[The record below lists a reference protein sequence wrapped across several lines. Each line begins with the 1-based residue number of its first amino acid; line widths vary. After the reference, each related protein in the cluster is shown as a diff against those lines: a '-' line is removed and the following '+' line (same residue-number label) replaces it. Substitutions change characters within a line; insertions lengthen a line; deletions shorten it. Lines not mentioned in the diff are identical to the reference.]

1 MSKKT
6 DKNEAN
12 VVDQTAKLEEER
24 RKAIAEF
31 NVQNMGKF
39 WIDPDKVPTDEDI
52 KNVKKEF
59 EERTKALQEK
69 KDYLIADKSNALR
82 VAKFM
87 KDFNDNS
94 VWSQRMF
101 VGVLNFSAL
110 MNDFIESFDEN
121 NPKDLIMEYA
131 PTQYA
136 FLLFEN
142 YGGVGIEAARHM
154 AEIWDEYLPIYETLH
169 ELVDWYKNEAD
180 KCDEL
185 KEKWA
190 MFEQG
195 YYLHILEGTEEDPRD
210 EKNTVD
216 EQSTSETKEVSE

>member
-6 DKNEAN
+6 EKNVNDAAS
-12 VVDQTAKLEEER
+12 QAARLEEER

-31 NVQNMGKF
+31 NVQNMGKY
-39 WIDPDKVPTDEDI
+39 WIDPDKVPTSEDI
-52 KNVKKEF
+52 ENVKKEF

-69 KDYLIADKSNALR
+69 KDYIVADKNNALR

-94 VWSQRMF
+94 LWSQRMF

-110 MNDFIESFDEN
+110 MNDFIEGFDEN
-121 NPKDLIMEYA
+121 NPVDLILEYA
-131 PTQYA
+131 PVQYA

-142 YGGVGIEAARHM
+142 YGGIGIDSARHM

-169 ELVDWYKNEAD
+169 ELVDRYKKEAGA
-180 KCDEL
+180 CDEL

-195 YYLHILEGTEEDPRD
+195 YYLHVLDDTETDPREQEQPVE
-210 EKNTVD
+210 EKTD
-216 EQSTSETKEVSE
+216 SETKSE

>member
-6 DKNEAN
+6 EKNVNDAAS
-12 VVDQTAKLEEER
+12 QAARLEEER

-31 NVQNMGKF
+31 NVQNMGKY
-39 WIDPDKVPTDEDI
+39 WIDPDKVPTSEDI
-52 KNVKKEF
+52 ANVKKEF
-59 EERTKALQEK
+59 EEKTKALQEK
-69 KDYLIADKSNALR
+69 KDYVVADKNNALR

-94 VWSQRMF
+94 LWSQRMF

-110 MNDFIESFDEN
+110 MNDFIEGFDEN
-121 NPKDLIMEYA
+121 NPVDLILEYA
-131 PTQYA
+131 PVQYA

-142 YGGVGIEAARHM
+142 YGGIGIDSARHM

-169 ELVDWYKNEAD
+169 ELVDGYKKEASA
-180 KCDEL
+180 CDEL

-195 YYLHILEGTEEDPRD
+195 YYLHVLDDTETDPRESEQPAE
-210 EKNTVD
+210 EKTD
-216 EQSTSETKEVSE
+216 IEIKSE

>member
-12 VVDQTAKLEEER
+12 VVDQTAKLEDER

-52 KNVKKEF
+52 ENVKKEF

-69 KDYLIADKSNALR
+69 KDYLVADKSNALR

-110 MNDFIESFDEN
+110 MNDFIENFDEN
-121 NPKDLIMEYA
+121 NPKDLVMEYA
-131 PTQYA
+131 PMQYA

-142 YGGVGIEAARHM
+142 YGGVGIDSARHM

-169 ELVDWYKNEAD
+169 ELVDWYKKEAD

-210 EKNTVD
+210 EKNSVD

>member
-6 DKNEAN
+6 EKNVNDAAS
-12 VVDQTAKLEEER
+12 QAARLEEER

-31 NVQNMGKF
+31 NVQNMGKY
-39 WIDPDKVPTDEDI
+39 WIDPDKVPTSEDI
-52 KNVKKEF
+52 ENVKKEF

-69 KDYLIADKSNALR
+69 KDYIVADKNNALR

-94 VWSQRMF
+94 LWSQRMF

-110 MNDFIESFDEN
+110 MNDFIEGFDEN
-121 NPKDLIMEYA
+121 NPVDLILEYA
-131 PTQYA
+131 PVQYA

-142 YGGVGIEAARHM
+142 YGGIGIDSARHM

-169 ELVDWYKNEAD
+169 ELVDGYKKEAGA
-180 KCDEL
+180 CDEL

-195 YYLHILEGTEEDPRD
+195 YYLYVLDDTETDPREQEQPVE
-210 EKNTVD
+210 EKTD
-216 EQSTSETKEVSE
+216 SETKSE

>member
-1 MSKKT
+1 MTKKT
-6 DKNEAN
+6 DKNVAA
-12 VVDQTAKLEEER
+12 VDPAVKLEEER
-24 RKAIAEF
+24 KKAIAEF

-39 WIDPDKVPTDEDI
+39 WIDPEKVPTDEDI
-52 KNVKKEF
+52 ENVKNEF
-59 EERTKALQEK
+59 ETRTKALQEK
-69 KDYLIADKSNALR
+69 NDYVIADKDNALR

-110 MNDFIESFDEN
+110 MSDFIDSFDEE
-121 NPKDLIMEYA
+121 NPKELVMEYA

-142 YGGVGIEAARHM
+142 YGGVGIDAARHM
-154 AEIWDEYLPIYETLH
+154 AEIWDEYLPIYEKLH
-169 ELVDWYKNEAD
+169 ELVDWYKNEAY
-180 KCDEL
+180 KCDQL

-195 YYLHILEGTEEDPRD
+195 YYLHILEDAEVDPTEEHQDVID
-210 EKNTVD
+210 
-216 EQSTSETKEVSE
+216 EVSTKG

>member
-12 VVDQTAKLEEER
+12 VVDQTAKLEDER

-52 KNVKKEF
+52 ENVKKEF

-69 KDYLIADKSNALR
+69 KDYLVADKSNALR

-110 MNDFIESFDEN
+110 MNDFIENFDEN
-121 NPKDLIMEYA
+121 NPKDLVMEYA
-131 PTQYA
+131 PMQYA

-142 YGGVGIEAARHM
+142 YGGVGIDSARHM

-210 EKNTVD
+210 EKNSVD

>member
-12 VVDQTAKLEEER
+12 VVDQTAKLEDER

-52 KNVKKEF
+52 ENVKKEF

-69 KDYLIADKSNALR
+69 KDYLVADKSNALR

-94 VWSQRMF
+94 PWSQRMF
-101 VGVLNFSAL
+101 VGVLNFSGL
-110 MNDFIESFDEN
+110 MNDFIENFDEN
-121 NPKDLIMEYA
+121 NPKDLIIEYA
-131 PTQYA
+131 PMQYA

-142 YGGVGIEAARHM
+142 YGGVGIDSARHM

-169 ELVDWYKNEAD
+169 ELVDWYKKEAN

-210 EKNTVD
+210 EKNSVD

>member
-12 VVDQTAKLEEER
+12 VVDQTAKLEDER

-52 KNVKKEF
+52 ENVKKEF

-69 KDYLIADKSNALR
+69 KDYLVADKSNALR

-131 PTQYA
+131 PMQYA

-142 YGGVGIEAARHM
+142 YGGVGIDSARHM

-169 ELVDWYKNEAD
+169 ELVDWYKKEAD

-210 EKNTVD
+210 EKNSVD

>member
-6 DKNEAN
+6 EKNVNDAAS
-12 VVDQTAKLEEER
+12 QAARLEEER

-31 NVQNMGKF
+31 NVQNMGKY
-39 WIDPDKVPTDEDI
+39 WIDPAKVPTSEDI
-52 KNVKKEF
+52 ENVKKEF
-59 EERTKALQEK
+59 EERTKALEEK
-69 KDYLIADKSNALR
+69 KDYLVADKNNALR

-94 VWSQRMF
+94 LRSQRMF

-110 MNDFIESFDEN
+110 MNDFIEGFDEN
-121 NPKDLIMEYA
+121 NPVELILEYA
-131 PTQYA
+131 PVQYA

-142 YGGVGIEAARHM
+142 YGGVGIDSARHM

-169 ELVDWYKNEAD
+169 ELVDWYKKEAD
-180 KCDEL
+180 TCDKL

-195 YYLHILEGTEEDPRD
+195 YYLYVLDDTETDPRESEQPAE
-210 EKNTVD
+210 EKD
-216 EQSTSETKEVSE
+216 

>member
-6 DKNEAN
+6 EKNVNDAAS
-12 VVDQTAKLEEER
+12 QAARLEEER

-31 NVQNMGKF
+31 NVQNMGKY
-39 WIDPDKVPTDEDI
+39 WIDPDKVPTSEDI
-52 KNVKKEF
+52 ENVKKEF

-69 KDYLIADKSNALR
+69 KDYIVADKNNALR

-94 VWSQRMF
+94 LWSQRMF

-110 MNDFIESFDEN
+110 MNDFIEGFDEN
-121 NPKDLIMEYA
+121 NPVDLILEYA
-131 PTQYA
+131 PVQYA

-142 YGGVGIEAARHM
+142 YGGIGIDSARHM

-169 ELVDWYKNEAD
+169 ELVDGYKKEAGV
-180 KCDEL
+180 CDEL

-195 YYLHILEGTEEDPRD
+195 YYVHVLDDTETDPRESEQPAE
-210 EKNTVD
+210 EKTD
-216 EQSTSETKEVSE
+216 IEIKSE

>member
-6 DKNEAN
+6 EKNVNDAAS
-12 VVDQTAKLEEER
+12 QAARLEEER
-24 RKAIAEF
+24 RKASAEF
-31 NVQNMGKF
+31 NVQNMGKY
-39 WIDPDKVPTDEDI
+39 WIDPDKVPTSEDI
-52 KNVKKEF
+52 ENVKKEF

-69 KDYLIADKSNALR
+69 KDYIVADKNNALR

-94 VWSQRMF
+94 LWSQRMF

-110 MNDFIESFDEN
+110 MNDFIEGFDEN
-121 NPKDLIMEYA
+121 NPVDLILEYA
-131 PTQYA
+131 PVQYA

-142 YGGVGIEAARHM
+142 YGGIGIDSARHM

-169 ELVDWYKNEAD
+169 ELVDGYKKEAGA
-180 KCDEL
+180 CDEL

-195 YYLHILEGTEEDPRD
+195 YYLHVLDDTETDPREQEQPAE
-210 EKNTVD
+210 EKTD
-216 EQSTSETKEVSE
+216 SETKSE

>member
-6 DKNEAN
+6 EKNVNDAAS
-12 VVDQTAKLEEER
+12 QAARLEEER

-31 NVQNMGKF
+31 NVQNMGKY
-39 WIDPDKVPTDEDI
+39 WIDPDKVPTSEDI
-52 KNVKKEF
+52 ENVKKEF

-69 KDYLIADKSNALR
+69 KDYIVADKNNALR

-94 VWSQRMF
+94 LWSQRMF

-110 MNDFIESFDEN
+110 MNDFIEGFDEN
-121 NPKDLIMEYA
+121 NPVDLILEYA
-131 PTQYA
+131 PVQYA

-142 YGGVGIEAARHM
+142 YGGIGIDSARHM

-169 ELVDWYKNEAD
+169 ELVDWYKKEAD
-180 KCDEL
+180 TCDKL

-195 YYLHILEGTEEDPRD
+195 YYLHVLDDTETDPREQEQPAE
-210 EKNTVD
+210 EKTD
-216 EQSTSETKEVSE
+216 SETKSE

>member
-12 VVDQTAKLEEER
+12 AVNQTAKLEEER

-52 KNVKKEF
+52 ENVKKEF

-69 KDYLIADKSNALR
+69 KDYLVADKSNALR

-87 KDFNDNS
+87 KEFNDNS

-110 MNDFIESFDEN
+110 MNDFIENFDEN

-131 PTQYA
+131 PMQYA

-142 YGGVGIEAARHM
+142 YGGVGIDSARHM

-210 EKNTVD
+210 EKNSAD
-216 EQSTSETKEVSE
+216 EQSTTETKEVSE

>member
-6 DKNEAN
+6 EKNVNDAAS
-12 VVDQTAKLEEER
+12 QAARLEEER

-31 NVQNMGKF
+31 NVQNMGKY
-39 WIDPDKVPTDEDI
+39 WIDPDKVPTSEDI
-52 KNVKKEF
+52 ENVKKEF

-69 KDYLIADKSNALR
+69 KDYLVADKNNALR

-94 VWSQRMF
+94 LWSQRMF

-110 MNDFIESFDEN
+110 MNDFIEGFDEN
-121 NPKDLIMEYA
+121 NPVDLVLEYA
-131 PTQYA
+131 PVQYA
-136 FLLFEN
+136 FILFEN
-142 YGGVGIEAARHM
+142 YGGIGIDSARHM

-169 ELVDWYKNEAD
+169 ELVDWYKKEAGT
-180 KCDEL
+180 CDEL

-195 YYLHILEGTEEDPRD
+195 YYLHVLEDTETDPREPEQPVE
-210 EKNTVD
+210 EKTD
-216 EQSTSETKEVSE
+216 TETKAE

>member
-6 DKNEAN
+6 EKNVNDAAS
-12 VVDQTAKLEEER
+12 QAARLEEER

-31 NVQNMGKF
+31 NVQNMGKY
-39 WIDPDKVPTDEDI
+39 WIDPDKVPTSEDI
-52 KNVKKEF
+52 ENVKKEF

-69 KDYLIADKSNALR
+69 KDYIVADKNNALR
-82 VAKFM
+82 IAKFM

-94 VWSQRMF
+94 LWSQRMF

-110 MNDFIESFDEN
+110 MNDFIEGFDEN
-121 NPKDLIMEYA
+121 NPVDLILEYA
-131 PTQYA
+131 PVQYA

-142 YGGVGIEAARHM
+142 YGGIGIDSARHM

-169 ELVDWYKNEAD
+169 ELVDWYKKEAD
-180 KCDEL
+180 TCDKL

-195 YYLHILEGTEEDPRD
+195 YYLHVLDDTEIDPRESEQPAE
-210 EKNTVD
+210 EKAD
-216 EQSTSETKEVSE
+216 IEIKSE

>member
-6 DKNEAN
+6 EKNVNDAAS
-12 VVDQTAKLEEER
+12 QTARLEEER

-31 NVQNMGKF
+31 NVQNMGKY
-39 WIDPDKVPTDEDI
+39 WIDPDKVPTSEDI
-52 KNVKKEF
+52 ENVKKEF

-69 KDYLIADKSNALR
+69 KDYIVADKNNALR

-94 VWSQRMF
+94 LWSQRMF

-110 MNDFIESFDEN
+110 MNDFIEGFDEN
-121 NPKDLIMEYA
+121 NPVDLILEYA
-131 PTQYA
+131 PVQYA

-142 YGGVGIEAARHM
+142 YGGIGIDSARHM

-169 ELVDWYKNEAD
+169 ELVDWYKKEAD
-180 KCDEL
+180 TCDKL

-195 YYLHILEGTEEDPRD
+195 YYLHVLDDTETDPREQEQPVE
-210 EKNTVD
+210 EKTD
-216 EQSTSETKEVSE
+216 SETKSE

>member
-6 DKNEAN
+6 EKNVNDAAS
-12 VVDQTAKLEEER
+12 QAARLEEER

-31 NVQNMGKF
+31 NVQNMGKY
-39 WIDPDKVPTDEDI
+39 WIDPDKVPTSEDI
-52 KNVKKEF
+52 ENVKKEF

-69 KDYLIADKSNALR
+69 KDYIVADKNNALR

-94 VWSQRMF
+94 LWSQRMF

-110 MNDFIESFDEN
+110 MNDFIEGFDEN
-121 NPKDLIMEYA
+121 NPVDLILEYA
-131 PTQYA
+131 PVQYA

-142 YGGVGIEAARHM
+142 YGGIGIDSARHM

-169 ELVDWYKNEAD
+169 ELVDWYKKEAD
-180 KCDEL
+180 TCDKL

-190 MFEQG
+190 MFEQS
-195 YYLHILEGTEEDPRD
+195 YYLHVLDDTETDPREQEQPAE
-210 EKNTVD
+210 EKTD
-216 EQSTSETKEVSE
+216 SETKSE

>member
-6 DKNEAN
+6 DKNEAT
-12 VVDQTAKLEEER
+12 VVDQTAKLEKER

-39 WIDPDKVPTDEDI
+39 WIDPDKVPTSDDI
-52 KNVKKEF
+52 ENVKKEF

-87 KDFNDNS
+87 KEFNDNS

-142 YGGVGIEAARHM
+142 YGGVGIESARHM
-154 AEIWDEYLPIYETLH
+154 GEIWDEYLPIYETLH

-210 EKNTVD
+210 ENNTVD
-216 EQSTSETKEVSE
+216 DCSHTEKEA

>member
-6 DKNEAN
+6 EKNVNDAAS
-12 VVDQTAKLEEER
+12 QAARLEEER

-31 NVQNMGKF
+31 NVQNMGKY
-39 WIDPDKVPTDEDI
+39 WIDPDKVPTSEDI
-52 KNVKKEF
+52 ENVKKEF

-69 KDYLIADKSNALR
+69 KDYIVADKNNALR

-94 VWSQRMF
+94 LWSQRMF

-110 MNDFIESFDEN
+110 MNDFIEGFDEN
-121 NPKDLIMEYA
+121 NPVDLILEYA
-131 PTQYA
+131 PVQYA

-142 YGGVGIEAARHM
+142 YGGIGIDSARHM

-169 ELVDWYKNEAD
+169 ELVDGYKKEAGA
-180 KCDEL
+180 CDEL

-195 YYLHILEGTEEDPRD
+195 YYLHVLDDTETDPREQEQPAE
-210 EKNTVD
+210 EKTD
-216 EQSTSETKEVSE
+216 SETKSE

>member
-6 DKNEAN
+6 EKNVNDAAS
-12 VVDQTAKLEEER
+12 QAARLEEER

-31 NVQNMGKF
+31 NVQNMGKY
-39 WIDPDKVPTDEDI
+39 WIDPDKVPTSEDI
-52 KNVKKEF
+52 ENVKKEF

-69 KDYLIADKSNALR
+69 KDYIVADKNNALR

-94 VWSQRMF
+94 LWSQRMF

-110 MNDFIESFDEN
+110 MNDFIEGFDEN
-121 NPKDLIMEYA
+121 NPVDLILEYA
-131 PTQYA
+131 PVQYA

-142 YGGVGIEAARHM
+142 YGGIGIDSARHM

-169 ELVDWYKNEAD
+169 ELVDGYKKEAGA
-180 KCDEL
+180 CDEL

-195 YYLHILEGTEEDPRD
+195 YYLHVLDDTETDPRESEQPAE
-210 EKNTVD
+210 EKTD
-216 EQSTSETKEVSE
+216 IKIKSE

>member
-31 NVQNMGKF
+31 NVQNMGKY
-39 WIDPDKVPTDEDI
+39 WIDPDKVPTSEDI
-52 KNVKKEF
+52 ENVKKEF

-69 KDYLIADKSNALR
+69 KDYIVADKNNALR

-94 VWSQRMF
+94 LWSQRMF

-110 MNDFIESFDEN
+110 MNDFIEGFDEN
-121 NPKDLIMEYA
+121 NPVDLILEYA
-131 PTQYA
+131 PVQYA

-142 YGGVGIEAARHM
+142 YGGIGIDSARHM

-169 ELVDWYKNEAD
+169 ELVDGYKKEAGA
-180 KCDEL
+180 CDEL

-195 YYLHILEGTEEDPRD
+195 YYLYVLDDTETDPREQEQPVE
-210 EKNTVD
+210 EKTD
-216 EQSTSETKEVSE
+216 SETKSE

>member
-6 DKNEAN
+6 EKNVNDAAS
-12 VVDQTAKLEEER
+12 QTARLEEER

-31 NVQNMGKF
+31 NVQNMGKY
-39 WIDPDKVPTDEDI
+39 WIDPDKVPTSEDI
-52 KNVKKEF
+52 ENVKKEF

-69 KDYLIADKSNALR
+69 KDYIVADKNNALR

-94 VWSQRMF
+94 LWSQRMF

-110 MNDFIESFDEN
+110 MNDFIEGFDEN
-121 NPKDLIMEYA
+121 NPVDLILEYA
-131 PTQYA
+131 PVQYA

-142 YGGVGIEAARHM
+142 YGGIGIDSARHM

-169 ELVDWYKNEAD
+169 ELVDWYKKEAD
-180 KCDEL
+180 TCDKL

-195 YYLHILEGTEEDPRD
+195 YYLHVLDDTETDPRESEHPVE
-210 EKNTVD
+210 EKTD
-216 EQSTSETKEVSE
+216 IEIKSE

>member
-6 DKNEAN
+6 EKNVNDAAS
-12 VVDQTAKLEEER
+12 QAARLEEER

-31 NVQNMGKF
+31 NVQNMGKY
-39 WIDPDKVPTDEDI
+39 WIDPDKVPTSEDI
-52 KNVKKEF
+52 ENVKKEF

-69 KDYLIADKSNALR
+69 KDYIVADKNNALR

-94 VWSQRMF
+94 LWSQRMF

-110 MNDFIESFDEN
+110 MNDFIEGFDEN
-121 NPKDLIMEYA
+121 NPVDLILEYA
-131 PTQYA
+131 PVQYA

-142 YGGVGIEAARHM
+142 YGGIGIDSARHM

-169 ELVDWYKNEAD
+169 ELVDGYKKEAD
-180 KCDEL
+180 ACDEL

-195 YYLHILEGTEEDPRD
+195 YYLHVLDDTETDPREQEQPVE
-210 EKNTVD
+210 EKTD
-216 EQSTSETKEVSE
+216 SETKSE

>member
-6 DKNEAN
+6 EKNVNDAAS
-12 VVDQTAKLEEER
+12 QAARLEEER

-31 NVQNMGKF
+31 NVQNMGKY
-39 WIDPDKVPTDEDI
+39 WIDPDKVPTSEDI
-52 KNVKKEF
+52 ENVKKEF

-69 KDYLIADKSNALR
+69 KDYIVADKNNALR

-94 VWSQRMF
+94 LWSQRMF

-110 MNDFIESFDEN
+110 MNDFIEGFDEN
-121 NPKDLIMEYA
+121 NPVDLILEYA
-131 PTQYA
+131 PVQYA

-142 YGGVGIEAARHM
+142 YGGIGIDSARHM

-169 ELVDWYKNEAD
+169 ELVDGYKKEASA
-180 KCDEL
+180 CDEL

-195 YYLHILEGTEEDPRD
+195 YYLHVLDDTETDPRESEQPAE
-210 EKNTVD
+210 EKTD
-216 EQSTSETKEVSE
+216 IEIKSE

>member
-6 DKNEAN
+6 EKNVNDAAS
-12 VVDQTAKLEEER
+12 QAARLEEER

-31 NVQNMGKF
+31 NVQNMGKY
-39 WIDPDKVPTDEDI
+39 WIDPDKVPTSEDI
-52 KNVKKEF
+52 ENVKKEF

-69 KDYLIADKSNALR
+69 KDYIVADKNNALR

-94 VWSQRMF
+94 LWSQRMF

-110 MNDFIESFDEN
+110 MNDCIEGFDEN
-121 NPKDLIMEYA
+121 NPVDLILEYA
-131 PTQYA
+131 PVQYA

-142 YGGVGIEAARHM
+142 YGGIGIDSARHM

-169 ELVDWYKNEAD
+169 ELVDGYKKEAGA
-180 KCDEL
+180 CDEL

-195 YYLHILEGTEEDPRD
+195 YYLHVLDDTETDPRESEQPAE
-210 EKNTVD
+210 EKTD
-216 EQSTSETKEVSE
+216 IEIKSE

>member
-6 DKNEAN
+6 EKNVNDAAS
-12 VVDQTAKLEEER
+12 QAARLEEER

-31 NVQNMGKF
+31 NVQNMGKY
-39 WIDPDKVPTDEDI
+39 WIDPDKVPTSEDI
-52 KNVKKEF
+52 ENVKKEF

-69 KDYLIADKSNALR
+69 KDYLVADKNNALR

-94 VWSQRMF
+94 LWSQRMF

-110 MNDFIESFDEN
+110 MNDFIENFDEN

-142 YGGVGIEAARHM
+142 YGGVGIESARHM

>member
-12 VVDQTAKLEEER
+12 VVDQTAKLEDER

-52 KNVKKEF
+52 ENVKKEF

-69 KDYLIADKSNALR
+69 KDYLVADKSNALR

-110 MNDFIESFDEN
+110 MNDFIENFDEN

-131 PTQYA
+131 PMQYA

-142 YGGVGIEAARHM
+142 YGGVGIDSARHM

-169 ELVDWYKNEAD
+169 ELVDWYKKEAD

-210 EKNTVD
+210 EKNSVD

>member
-6 DKNEAN
+6 EKNVNDAAS
-12 VVDQTAKLEEER
+12 QAARLEEER

-31 NVQNMGKF
+31 NVQNMGKY
-39 WIDPDKVPTDEDI
+39 WIDPDKVPTSEDI
-52 KNVKKEF
+52 ENVKKEF

-69 KDYLIADKSNALR
+69 KDYIVADKNNALR

-94 VWSQRMF
+94 LWSQRMF

-110 MNDFIESFDEN
+110 MNDFIEGFDEN
-121 NPKDLIMEYA
+121 NPVELILEYA
-131 PTQYA
+131 PVQYA

-142 YGGVGIEAARHM
+142 YGGIGIDSARHM

-169 ELVDWYKNEAD
+169 ELVDWYKKEAGA
-180 KCDEL
+180 CDEL

-195 YYLHILEGTEEDPRD
+195 YYLHVLDDTETDPRESEQPVE
-210 EKNTVD
+210 EKTD
-216 EQSTSETKEVSE
+216 SETKSE

>member
-6 DKNEAN
+6 EKNVNDAAS
-12 VVDQTAKLEEER
+12 QAARLEEER

-31 NVQNMGKF
+31 NVQNMGKY
-39 WIDPDKVPTDEDI
+39 WIDPDKVPTSEDI
-52 KNVKKEF
+52 ENVKKEF

-69 KDYLIADKSNALR
+69 KDYIVADKNNALR

-94 VWSQRMF
+94 LWSQRMF

-110 MNDFIESFDEN
+110 MNDFIEGFDEN
-121 NPKDLIMEYA
+121 NPVDLILEYA
-131 PTQYA
+131 PVQYA

-142 YGGVGIEAARHM
+142 YGGIGIDSARHM

-169 ELVDWYKNEAD
+169 ELVDWYKKEAD
-180 KCDEL
+180 TCDKL

-195 YYLHILEGTEEDPRD
+195 YYLHVLDDTETDPRESEQPAE
-210 EKNTVD
+210 EKTD
-216 EQSTSETKEVSE
+216 IEIKSE

>member
-6 DKNEAN
+6 EKNVNDAAS
-12 VVDQTAKLEEER
+12 QAARLEEER

-31 NVQNMGKF
+31 NVQNMGKY
-39 WIDPDKVPTDEDI
+39 WIDPDKVPTSEDI
-52 KNVKKEF
+52 ENVKKEF

-69 KDYLIADKSNALR
+69 KDYIVADKNNALR

-94 VWSQRMF
+94 LWSQRMF

-110 MNDFIESFDEN
+110 MNDFIEGFDEK
-121 NPKDLIMEYA
+121 NPVDLILEYA
-131 PTQYA
+131 PVQYA

-142 YGGVGIEAARHM
+142 YGGIGIDSARHM

-169 ELVDWYKNEAD
+169 ELVDWYKKEAAA
-180 KCDEL
+180 CDEL

-190 MFEQG
+190 IFEQG
-195 YYLHILEGTEEDPRD
+195 YYLHLLEDTEKDPRD
-210 EKNTVD
+210 PEHPVEENTD
-216 EQSTSETKEVSE
+216 AETKSE